1 MKKPV
6 SQAEREAE
14 KPMGTVTK
22 ALSLLTFFS
31 QTRPEIGLSDLTRL
45 SGMNKATVYRLLS
58 ELQEGGFVE
67 QAGTDRAY
75 RLGPEVLRLAAL
87 REASVPILTVSR
99 GVLDRLSAATGETT
113 HVSLVREDRLNTI
126 AHAYRGRHATCV
138 MMDDAEVIS
147 FHGTASGLAVLAFAD
162 AAVTEAVLAEPL
174 PPHTDDTLTDPAA
187 IRAVLETVRAEGI
200 AESIGGFEADVHSHA
215 APIFGPDGKPLGA
228 LAVAAPVSRMTPE
241 LRSQIRSE
249 LRRAALEL
257 TRDIGGICPPAYPR
271 KEAA

>member
-1 MKKPV
+1 
-6 SQAEREAE
+6 
-14 KPMGTVTK
+14 MGTVTK

-67 QAGTDRAY
+67 QAGNDRAY

-87 REASVPILTVSR
+87 REAAVPILTVSR

-113 HVSLVREDRLNTI
+113 HVSLVREDALNTI
-126 AHAYRGRHATCV
+126 AHAYSPRHATRV

-147 FHGTASGLAVLAFAD
+147 FHGTASGLAVLAFSDPAFS
-162 AAVTEAVLAEPL
+162 EAVLAEPL
-174 PPHTDDTLTDPAA
+174 PPHTDDTMTDPDD
-187 IRAVLETVRAEGI
+187 IRAALEAVRAEGI
-200 AESIGGFEADVHSHA
+200 AESVGGFEADVHSHA
-215 APIFGPDGKPLGA
+215 APLFGPDGRPLGA

-241 LRSQIRSE
+241 LHALIRTE
-249 LRRAALEL
+249 LRGAALEL
-257 TRDIGGICPPAYPR
+257 TRDIGGVCPPAYP
-271 KEAA
+271 KQEEAA